1 MNERK
6 KTDSTLQTFLQRMSL
21 RTGAEIITYLQIINK
36 VSGVYGL
43 LAIITGAS
51 IDGFRVGMVVA
62 AGLAFAGSAVAAVGI
77 VNREDAP
84 AEVSG
89 QAPAPAGN

>member
-1 MNERK
+1 M
-6 KTDSTLQTFLQRMSL
+6 
-21 RTGAEIITYLQIINK
+21 
-36 VSGVYGL
+36 
-43 LAIITGAS
+43 LA
-51 IDGFRVGMVVA
+51 A
-62 AGLAFAGSAVAAVGI
+62 AGLAFAGAVVAAIGI